1 MKRKRGSHVGVMISF
16 LIFIVFI
23 TFIYSA
29 LEPAIKSENNK
40 NLFLDNI
47 EKKLIMSF
55 EDNLTVG
62 IIKVLTSK
70 SCLELSEVNDNF
82 VYVAKDKEN
91 NQLDIDT
98 IEGHVLI
105 GLNNNDYIK
114 VYASKWFN
122 VSKSSFSSCET
133 FYNSFKITRKE
144 IFKKKIQKIIN
155 DYNTD
160 YEKLKANLGI
170 PEELSFK
177 FDFILQNK
185 TEILTN
191 KKIVSDNIYSK
202 EFLINYFDESANL
215 KLGKIR
221 LQVWRNY

>member
-1 MKRKRGSHVGVMISF
+1 M
-16 LIFIVFI
+16 
-23 TFIYSA
+23 
-29 LEPAIKSENNK
+29 E
-40 NLFLDNI
+40 
-47 EKKLIMSF
+47 
-55 EDNLTVG
+55 
-62 IIKVLTSK
+62 IIKVFTSK

-98 IEGHVLI
+98 IESHVLI

-133 FYNSFKITRKE
+133 FYNSLKITRKE